1 MTGRFA
7 AGSTNSAGGKTW
19 MNHRPHPLADRIA
32 PSSNHL
38 LRAASRPSNRGTPL
52 KPLMMGDT
60 SNKQKTPAKPRSW
73 AVPIL
78 VGLVA
83 AGLAVFFAYNQ
94 NATVQI
100 SQDDYAA
107 RTEMVLRTTPLI
119 DGHNDLPFLLRLE
132 LHNQIYDNK
141 SFPFRESE

>member
-1 MTGRFA
+1 
-7 AGSTNSAGGKTW
+7 
-19 MNHRPHPLADRIA
+19 
-32 PSSNHL
+32 
-38 LRAASRPSNRGTPL
+38 
-52 KPLMMGDT
+52 MMGDT

-73 AVPIL
+73 AVPIF

-83 AGLAVFFAYNQ
+83 AGLAAFLAYNQ

-100 SQDDYAA
+100 SEDDYAA